1 MLDLHRCIGPV
12 MLTTIK
18 AEIDVGGNV
27 RLLEPVEV
35 TKTTKAIV
43 TLLDENGKEER
54 TAGSMLH
61 FLRSNR
67 LSDEARPTV
76 EEIDSQI
83 EEARESWD

>member
-1 MLDLHRCIGPV
+1 

-43 TLLDENGKEER
+43 TLLDENGNGER
-54 TAGSMLH
+54 TAKSVLD

-67 LSDEARPTV
+67 LPDDARPTA
-76 EEIDSQI
+76 EDIDAQI
-83 EEARESWD
+83 KEARESWD